1 LDDEEQSGCLAAA
14 RSDASPRR
22 RERRRPA
29 AHAPGRTRSAARRG
43 AARRW
48 PEPDDPF
55 VAKGIVRPELADRA
69 DAVDLER
76 QSAMER
82 ATRSGESERDDY
94 VGLATLPLFPPF
106 VAVRLAA

>member
-1 LDDEEQSGCLAAA
+1 MVISMTGTLAPAPD
-14 RSDASPRR
+14 RRFSIPDRPGHMSPHTTRHPGPVWRR
-22 RERRRPA
+22 RA
-29 AHAPGRTRSAARRG
+29 YDSC
-43 AARRW
+43 
-48 PEPDDPF
+48 

>member
-1 LDDEEQSGCLAAA
+1 MSCKPGQVHERDACLWANPQACRRTGRPDWDD
-14 RSDASPRR
+14 RS
-22 RERRRPA
+22 
-29 AHAPGRTRSAARRG
+29 
-43 AARRW
+43 
-48 PEPDDPF
+48 